1 MDTPLCQI
9 ALSVTDLA
17 RSRSWYEQLG
27 LEISGAMPPISG
39 DVPARILELP
49 EVDIR
54 INWLRGHDPMSQLE
68 IMQFLRPAPRPLAP
82 GWSPRCKGYGIV
94 SLVVADFERMLNR
107 LRAAGTP
114 HAITGKQ
121 GSRSLWIADPDG
133 IPLEILE
140 KDPLGLQRSNGSGGE
155 LTSIR
160 AITLTVGDLTKAHR
174 FWTSAVGLIP
184 CCASEGAFNPFPE
197 KLDSGAVGWEQW
209 LLQGGSLIV
218 RLLKPRTEGVVARPP
233 DYRLSD
239 VGVLNVAAIVDSPEA
254 FSALLERV
262 RKLGYKFTTDAPMT
276 MGDAAA
282 IYGHDD
288 QGISIEAG
296 YVLPG
301 HEGKYGWKR

>member
-1 MDTPLCQI
+1 
-9 ALSVTDLA
+9 
-17 RSRSWYEQLG
+17 
-27 LEISGAMPPISG
+27 
-39 DVPARILELP
+39 
-49 EVDIR
+49 
-54 INWLRGHDPMSQLE
+54 MSQLE
-68 IMQFLRPAPRPLAP
+68 IMHFLKPAPRPLAP
-82 GWSPRCKGYGIV
+82 DWSARRTGYGIL
-94 SLVVADFERMLNR
+94 SLVVSDFESL
-107 LRAAGTP
+107 LEQFRAAHAP
-114 HAITGKQ
+114 HAITGP
-121 GSRSLWIADPDG
+121 GGTRSLWISDPDG
-133 IPLEILE
+133 IALEILE
-140 KDPLGLQRSNGSGGE
+140 SDPLGLHTSGRSDNE

-160 AITLTVGDLTKAHR
+160 AVTLTVGDLKRAHR

-184 CCASEGAFNPFPE
+184 CSAPQGAFNPFPE
-197 KLDSGAVGWEQW
+197 KLSGAVGWDQQ